1 MLLKSLA
8 CPLCLKS
15 HVFEAFLVD
24 KEHCGLSFKIN
35 IQCSDCGKEILSMLL
50 CRRVGS
56 VTSTMIPFD
65 INLRAVLDFR
75 GVGCGFSSMKDW
87 CAAMNFPNSFPYGTF
102 SSHQNKLELA
112 SKSVS
117 DKNSDQ
123 SHESISS
130 AYKEIL
136 IVPECEGVMDIAV
149 SYYGT
154 RQKRGHSFQN
164 GIGCAIELLI
174 GFPIDYEVLS
184 NCCLKCKIAS
194 DDPGGTDYYY
204 CYCKFLRRVGHSA
217 MAVFQ
222 EALLLSTCLQYLNK
236 KYIKSRLIYKV

>member
-35 IQCSDCGKEILSMLL
+35 VQCSDCGKEILSILL

-87 CAAMNFPNSFPYGTF
+87 CAAMNFPNSFSCGAFP
-102 SSHQNKLELA
+102 SHQDKLELA
-112 SKSVS
+112 SKSFF

-123 SHESISS
+123 SHESVSV
-130 AYKEIL
+130 AYKEIG
-136 IVPECEGVMDIAV
+136 IVPDCEGVMDIAV
-149 SYYGT
+149 SYDGT
-154 RQKRGHSFQN
+154 WQKRGNSSQN
-164 GIGCAIELLI
+164 GFCCVIELLI

-184 NCCLKCKIAS
+184 NCCLKCIIAS

-204 CYCKFLRRVGHSA
+204 YHPTR
-217 MAVFQ
+217 
-222 EALLLSTCLQYLNK
+222 Y
-236 KYIKSRLIYKV
+236 